1 MFKRRSNSNTLPQL
15 GELELSV
22 MEELWQRP
30 DQPAKSV
37 HKNLAADQKRSLSTV
52 QSTVERLHRKQ
63 LLQRSKVGHA
73 YVYRA
78 RVARTELLGR
88 LIGGVIRQLHTG
100 SLDPI
105 LSGFVDFADRMD
117 DKTLDRLE
125 HMIQLRKQQREEK
138 GEGLGEDHSEG
149 QGEDH
154 SEGQGEE
161 EHDD

>member
-63 LLQRSKVGHA
+63 LLQRSKVGHS

-138 GEGLGEDHSEG
+138 AECQSEGLGEDQGEG
-149 QGEDH
+149 Q
-154 SEGQGEE
+154 SEE